1 MDEIAMVRV
10 GGDDVAGDKNNIRKC
25 FGCGE
30 ELELLSLRGV
40 SEVWSSDA
48 AGTTEYPENSQ
59 TPELPVAEA
68 TAGGRGGRHCRFEEH
83 RLGTPFG
90 WLRMRTDPV

>member
-10 GGDDVAGDKNNIRKC
+10 GDDDVAGDKNYIRKS

-30 ELELLSLRGV
+30 ELELLSLWGV

-68 TAGGRGGRHCRFEEH
+68 TAGGRGGRRCRFEEH